1 MKDSSSVVDLISTV
15 ESSLARDLE
24 TIREHVEEKFDE
36 AKQHQMLI
44 EDRVHEMASIV
55 EQDKEK
61 FKIELDEV
69 RAIIEQI

>member
-1 MKDSSSVVDLISTV
+1 MKDSSPVVDLISTV
-15 ESSLARDLE
+15 ETSLARDLE
-24 TIREHVEEKFDE
+24 TIREHTEDKFDE

-44 EDRVHEMASIV
+44 EDRLHEMASIV

-69 RAIIEQI
+69 RAI

>member
-1 MKDSSSVVDLISTV
+1 MDLISTV